1 MANCIENNF
10 LLNPYTSGIIGSLIA
25 GFLSIGII
33 EIYRYIKLKILHR
46 KFNKIFGHY
55 KTEKIHLVL
64 PSLQVRSDV
73 QKQFEFPL
81 IKYGGSYIRS
91 SKLLAYADTVSLKYL
106 IDLISKILGSK
117 SIISTDEDLKN
128 ELNLSFISFGG
139 SNFYCTYVLSQSENK
154 FYSING
160 NKIIN
165 NQTFAEFEND
175 GIYDYGFVIKYK
187 HQNFPKK
194 TWIIIAGL
202 GETGTRGAAWY
213 LATNWKKIAEKYR
226 DNTFGLVVKVN
237 TGIDGSAILVDEI
250 K

>member
-1 MANCIENNF
+1 MFICTENNL
-10 LLNPYTSGIIGSLIA
+10 LLNPYISGIIGSLIA

-33 EIYRYIKLKILHR
+33 EIYRYTKLKILHR
-46 KFNKIFGHY
+46 KFNKIFGYY
-55 KTEKIHLVL
+55 KNEKIYLVL
-64 PSLQVRSDV
+64 PSLQVRPEV
-73 QKQFEFPL
+73 QMQYGYPL
-81 IKYGGSYIRS
+81 MKYGGAQIRI

-139 SNFYCTYVLSQSENK
+139 SNFYCTYVLSQSDNK
-154 FYSING
+154 FYSFNG

-165 NQTFAEFEND
+165 NQTSKEFKND
-175 GIYDYGFVIKYK
+175 GVYDYGFVIKYK

-194 TWIIIAGL
+194 TWLIIAGL

-213 LATNWKKIAEKYR
+213 LATNWRKLAEKYN
-226 DNTFGLVVKVN
+226 DKTFGLVVKVN